1 MDLQTNSTTVGGV
14 PTVAVDGVVDL
25 ASIAVFRD
33 TLLRTIHANSS
44 QLVII
49 DLDGVAAL
57 DDSGLGVL
65 LGAAATARQA
75 GGDLEIVCNEERLR
89 LRLERT
95 RLDRAITVRASIS

>member
-44 QLVII
+44 QLIII

>member
-65 LGAAATARQA
+65 LGAAAAARQA